1 MANLKVASIVKN
13 MTNYIYNPEA
23 LADVALDTLLE
34 AGNADD
40 TIELYD
46 PSDPVVRTIEMAALM
61 THAAV
66 EHDWY
71 CMTKTYP
78 RLAVSRGDLYRHMS
92 DKDYPDIFTQPAP
105 TRLLLLLNKEEIFKH
120 AVPPNGMNVRRIV
133 IPRDASVTVDGY
145 TFTLQYPIEIRV
157 LPSGGIQVIQ
167 LSDVA
172 SPLRVLDT
180 NNIEWQYVTKEVDGK
195 PYECVAIY
203 LPVMQ
208 YSVTSSTYPIVAGV
222 TFKQTLS
229 FKDAYYIT
237 RVWARSKG
245 AWKELKITH
254 SQIVFD
260 PKDPTAVISM
270 TDGQVTVMIPDL
282 YVRTGLLSGEIR
294 IDVHS
299 TKGVVDLDITGY
311 SSDAFKLK
319 LADLN
324 DEIDSTLVAP
334 FERLSF
340 KQIYSP
346 DRISG
351 GRAALSLDQLRDRVV
366 DNAVGPKRNPISEK
380 QLQLRLEDM
389 GYTLDKSI
397 DFVTDRIYH
406 ASRVLLDSSVKE
418 LSTPCGTTNGI
429 IRTQFSELVKLKS
442 VYDNGQRITIGPSTL
457 YTDSSNEYVVHD
469 KSVEDVMAIPP
480 IQRIEYMNEHRL
492 FFSPFYYVL
501 DSNSAVFET
510 RPYELNTPVLTSKEF
525 VETNIQLELDIGI
538 GDVMIAKHP
547 EGYVVRIITRSSD
560 VVKKMKDEQL
570 EVQVAFKS
578 RSSDTWSRLNAK
590 LVGWW
595 GDESPERI
603 YDVVIR
609 SNMDVDKNH
618 DLIVN
623 NFTVNGDQVADQAL
637 QLNCELNVVFGVNNY
652 TTPNY
657 KSSAIDRILHGAT
670 DSSKGV
676 THERL
681 YITLGHHL
689 STLWANGRAE
699 TGAANYLKHEVD
711 VYAKYDKR
719 DYKRNPDHTFATE
732 TVDGV
737 ERLIVEHEIGD
748 YRLDPN
754 GNRIVQFA
762 AGTPVMVDG
771 KPVVSNPRKIVRRLE
786 VFLLDGRYAVCDS
799 PDVKAYMVEL
809 KRDLLKSILFDL
821 PNLKSSMLE
830 KTDIFVYPRNNMGK
844 VWVRYADNT
853 RNQISAELP
862 FLFSISVDEQTRTDP
877 VLTEKIKET
886 IRTRV
891 NSILNEST
899 VSVSKILE
907 DIRGKISD
915 IVVDIE
921 LEAFGKD
928 KDQKVYALINPK
940 DQLTMGKLAY
950 VTQEGYVSLRDDL
963 RMSWGRLDEELK
975 K

>member
-1 MANLKVASIVKN
+1 MANLKVASIVPN
-13 MTNYIYNPEA
+13 MTRYIYNPEA
-23 LADVALDTLLE
+23 LADIALDTLLE
-34 AGNADD
+34 AGNVDD
-40 TIELYD
+40 TVELYD
-46 PSDPVVRTIEMAALM
+46 PSDPVVRTIEMGALM
-61 THAAV
+61 VHAAV

-78 RLAVSRGDLYRHMS
+78 RLAVTMGDLYRHMS
-92 DKDYPDIFTQPAP
+92 DKDYPDLFTQPAD

-120 AVPPNGMNVRRIV
+120 AVPPNGLNVRRIV
-133 IPRDASVTVDGY
+133 IPRDSSITVDGY
-145 TFTLQYPIEIRV
+145 TFTMQYPIEIRV

-167 LSDVA
+167 VSDTP

-180 NNIEWQYVTKEVDGK
+180 NNIDWSYTTKEVDGK
-195 PYECVAIY
+195 AYECVAIY
-203 LPVMQ
+203 IPVMQ
-208 YSVTSSTYPIVAGV
+208 YQVVSSTYPIVAGT

-229 FKDAYYIT
+229 FSNAYYVT
-237 RVWARSKG
+237 RVWARSNS
-245 AWKELKITH
+245 AWRELKTTH

-260 PKDPTAVISM
+260 PKDPTAVITM
-270 TDGQVTVMIPDL
+270 TEGQVTVKIPDL

-294 IDVHS
+294 IEVHS
-299 TKGVVDLDITGY
+299 TMGVIDLDVTGH
-311 SSDAFKLK
+311 SSDAFKMK
-319 LADLN
+319 LDDRN
-324 DEIDSTLVAP
+324 DETDSTLVAP

-340 KQIYSP
+340 KQVYSP
-346 DRISG
+346 ERIIG
-351 GRAALSLDQLRDRVV
+351 GRAALSLEQMRDRVV
-366 DNAVGPKRNPISEK
+366 DNAIGPKRNPISER

-406 ASRVLLDSSVKE
+406 ASRILLESPVKE

-429 IRTQFSELVKLKS
+429 VRTQFSELVKQPS

-457 YTDSSNEYVVHD
+457 YSDSSNEYVVHD
-469 KSVEDVMAIPP
+469 KTVEDVLAIPP
-480 IQRIEYMNEHRL
+480 LQRIEYMNENRL

-501 DSNSAVFET
+501 DSNSDVFET
-510 RPYELNTPVLTSKEF
+510 RPYELDTPVLTSKEF
-525 VETNIQLELDIGI
+525 VETNIQLELDIAI

-547 EGYVVRIITRSSD
+547 EGYLLRIITRSSD

-570 EVQVAFKS
+570 EVQIAFKS
-578 RSSDTWSRLNAK
+578 RSSDTWSRLNAT

-595 GDESPERI
+595 GDESPERV
-603 YDVVIR
+603 YDAVIR

-623 NFTVNGDQVADQAL
+623 NFIVNGDQTADQAM

-652 TTPNY
+652 TTPGY
-657 KSSAIDRILHGAT
+657 KSGAIDRILNGAT
-670 DSSKGV
+670 DTSKGV

-681 YITLGHHL
+681 YVTLGHHL
-689 STLWANGRAE
+689 STLWANGRSE

-719 DYKRNPDHTFATE
+719 EYKRNADGTFATE

-737 ERLIVEHEIGD
+737 ERLVVEHEIGD
-748 YRLDPN
+748 YRLDPK
-754 GNRIVQFA
+754 GNRIIQFH

-771 KPVVSNPRKIVRRLE
+771 EPVISNPRKIVRRLE
-786 VFLLDGRYAVCDS
+786 VFLLDGRYAACDS
-799 PDVKAYMVEL
+799 PDVRAYMAEL

-886 IRTRV
+886 IRARV
-891 NSILNEST
+891 NAILGETT
-899 VSVSKILE
+899 VSVSRILE

>member
-1 MANLKVASIVKN
+1 MANLKIAGIVPDL
-13 MTNYIYNPEA
+13 TRYIYNPEA
-23 LADVALDTLLE
+23 LADVALDTLLD

-40 TIELYD
+40 TVELYD

-78 RLAVSRGDLYRHMS
+78 RLAVSLGDLYRHMS
-92 DKDYPDIFTQPAP
+92 DKDYPDIFTQPAE
-105 TRLLLLLNKEEIFKH
+105 TRMLLLLNKEEIFKH
-120 AVPPNGMNVRRIV
+120 AVPPNGLNVRRIA
-133 IPRDASVTVDGY
+133 IPRDSSIMVDGY
-145 TFTLQYPIEIRV
+145 TFTMQYPIEIRV

-167 LSDVA
+167 VSDTP

-180 NNIEWQYVTKEVDGK
+180 NNIDWRYVTKEVDGK
-195 PYECVAIY
+195 AYECVAIY

-208 YSVTSSTYPIVAGV
+208 YQVTSSTYPIVAGV
-222 TFKQTLS
+222 SFKQKLS
-229 FKDAYYIT
+229 FNNAYYIT
-237 RVWARSKG
+237 RVWVRNNTG
-245 AWKELKITH
+245 WRELQITH

-260 PKDPTAVISM
+260 PKTPTAIVTM
-270 TDGQVTVMIPDL
+270 TAGQVEVRIPDL

-299 TKGVVDLDITGY
+299 TMGVIDLDVTGH
-311 SSDAFKLK
+311 SADAFKLK
-319 LADLN
+319 LDDRN
-324 DEIDSTLVAP
+324 DETGSTLVAP
-334 FERLSF
+334 FERLAF

-346 DRISG
+346 ERIIG
-351 GRAALSLDQLRDRVV
+351 GRAALSLDGLRARVV
-366 DNAVGPKRNPISEK
+366 DNAVGPKRNPISER

-397 DFVTDRIYH
+397 DFVTDRTYH
-406 ASRVLLDSSVKE
+406 ASRVLLDSSIKE

-429 IRTQFSELVKLKS
+429 IRTQFSELVKRPS

-457 YTDSSNEYVVHD
+457 YSDSSNEYVVHD
-469 KSVEDVMAIPP
+469 RTVEDVLAIPP
-480 IQRIEYMNEHRL
+480 LKRIEYMNTNRL

-510 RPYELNTPVLTSKEF
+510 RPYELDTPILTSKEF
-525 VETNIQLELDIGI
+525 VETNIQLELDIAI

-547 EGYVVRIITRSSD
+547 EGYMLRIITRSSD

-570 EVQVAFKS
+570 EVQIAFKS
-578 RSSDTWSRLNAK
+578 RSSDSWSRLNAK

-595 GDESPERI
+595 GDESPERV
-603 YDVVIR
+603 YDALIR
-609 SNMDVDKNH
+609 SNMDVNKNH

-623 NFTVNGDQVADQAL
+623 NFLVNGNQVADQAL
-637 QLNCELNVVFGVNNY
+637 QLECELNVVFGVNTY

-657 KSSAIDRILHGAT
+657 KPGEIDRILNGTT
-670 DSSKGV
+670 DTSKGV

-681 YITLGHHL
+681 YVTLGHHL
-689 STLWANGRAE
+689 SKLWANGRPE

-711 VYAKYDKR
+711 VYAKYEAR
-719 DYKRNPDHTFATE
+719 EYKRNPDETFVTE
-732 TVDGV
+732 IVDGV
-737 ERLIVEHEIGD
+737 ERLVVEHEIGD
-748 YRLDPN
+748 YRLDPK
-754 GNRIVQFA
+754 GARIIQFQ
-762 AGTPVMVDG
+762 AGTPVVIDG
-771 KPVVSNPRKIVRRLE
+771 KPVVSNPRQLVRRME
-786 VFLLDGRYAVCDS
+786 VFLLDARYAACDS
-799 PDVKAYMVEL
+799 PDVKVYMVEL
-809 KRDLLKSILFDL
+809 KRDLLKSVLFDL

-853 RNQISAELP
+853 RNQIAAELP
-862 FLFSISVDEQTRTDP
+862 FLFVISVDEQTRTDP
-877 VLTEKIKET
+877 ILTEKIKDT
-886 IRTRV
+886 IRSRL
-891 NSILNEST
+891 NAILNETT
-899 VSVSKILE
+899 VSVSRILE

-921 LEAFGKD
+921 MEAFGKE

>member
-1 MANLKVASIVKN
+1 MENLKIAKIVKD
-13 MTNYIYNPEA
+13 MTRYIYNPEA
-23 LADVALDTLLE
+23 LADIALDTLLE
-34 AGNADD
+34 AGSADD
-40 TIELYD
+40 TVELYD
-46 PSDPVVRTIEMAALM
+46 PSDPVVRTIESAALL

-78 RLAVSRGDLYRHMS
+78 RLAVTRGDLYRHMS
-92 DKDYPDIFTQPAP
+92 DKDYPDLFTQPAT
-105 TRLLLLLNKEEIFKH
+105 TRLLLLLNKDEIFKH

-133 IPRDASVTVDGY
+133 IPRDTSITVEGY

-157 LPSGGIQVIQ
+157 LPSGGMQVIQ
-167 LSDVA
+167 ISDVA
-172 SPLRVLDT
+172 SPLRVLET
-180 NNIEWQYVTKEVDGK
+180 NNIDWQYVTKEVDGK
-195 PYECVAIY
+195 AYECIAIY
-203 LPVMQ
+203 IPVMQ
-208 YSVTSSTYPIVAGV
+208 YSVVSSTYPLVAGV

-229 FKDAYYIT
+229 YNDAYYVT
-237 RVWARSKG
+237 RVWVRNNSG
-245 AWKELKITH
+245 WRELKTTH

-260 PKDPTAVISM
+260 PKDPTAIITMV
-270 TDGQVTVMIPDL
+270 DGQVTVKIPDL

-294 IDVHS
+294 IEVHS
-299 TKGVVDLDITGY
+299 TKGVIDLDITGHGP
-311 SSDAFKLK
+311 DVFKLA
-319 LADLN
+319 LADRN
-324 DEIDSTLVAP
+324 DEISSTLVAP

-346 DRISG
+346 ERIIG
-351 GRAALSLDQLRDRVV
+351 GRAALSLDEMRDRVI
-366 DNAVGPKRNPISEK
+366 DNAIGPRRTPISER
-380 QLQLRLEDM
+380 QLQLTLADM

-406 ASRVLLDSSVKE
+406 ASRVLLESPVRE

-429 IRTQFSELVKLKS
+429 IRTQFSELVKRPS

-457 YTDSSNEYVVHD
+457 YSDSSNEYIVHD
-469 KSVEDVMAIPP
+469 RTAEDLLAMPALQRVEYV
-480 IQRIEYMNEHRL
+480 NNNRL

-501 DSNSAVFET
+501 DSNSDVFET
-510 RPYELNTPVLTSKEF
+510 RPYELDTPTLTSKEF
-525 VETNIQLELDIGI
+525 VETNITLELDIAI
-538 GDVMIAKHP
+538 GDVMVAKHP
-547 EGYVVRIITRSSD
+547 EGYLVRIITRSSD
-560 VVKKMKDEQL
+560 VVKKMKDSQL

-578 RSSDTWSRLNAK
+578 RSSDTWSRLNAT

-603 YDVVIR
+603 YDVLIK

-623 NFTVNGDQVADQAL
+623 NFTVNGDQVVEQAL
-637 QLNCELNVVFGVNNY
+637 QLECELNVVFGVNTY

-657 KSSAIDRILHGAT
+657 RSSNIDAIMFGAT
-670 DSSKGV
+670 DTSKGV
-676 THERL
+676 THEKL
-681 YITLGHHL
+681 YLTLGHHL
-689 STLWANGRAE
+689 SALWANGRPE
-699 TGAANYLKHEVD
+699 TGAANYLKHTEN
-711 VYAKYDKR
+711 VYAKYTER
-719 DYKRNPDHTFATE
+719 EYLRNEDHTFVTE
-732 TVDGV
+732 VVDGV
-737 ERLIVEHEIGD
+737 TKLVVKHEVGD
-748 YRLDPN
+748 YRLDAN
-754 GNRIVQFA
+754 GERIIQYRE
-762 AGTPVMVDG
+762 GTPVEQDG
-771 KPVVSNPRKIVRRLE
+771 KPVVANVRQLVRRME
-786 VFLLDGRYAVCDS
+786 VFLLDARYTACDS
-799 PDVKAYMVEL
+799 PDIKAYMTEL

-821 PNLKSSMLE
+821 PNLRASMLE

-862 FLFSISVDEQTRTDP
+862 FLFTISVDEQTRTDP

-886 IRTRV
+886 IRTRL
-891 NSILNEST
+891 NAILNETT

-907 DIRGKISD
+907 DIRGKVKD

-950 VTQEGYVSLRDDL
+950 VTQEGNVSLRDDL